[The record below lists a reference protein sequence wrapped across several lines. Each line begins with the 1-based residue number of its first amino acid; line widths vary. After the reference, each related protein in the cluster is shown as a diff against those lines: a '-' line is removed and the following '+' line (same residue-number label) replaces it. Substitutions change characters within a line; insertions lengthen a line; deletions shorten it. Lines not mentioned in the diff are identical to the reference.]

1 MMGVQEAAKGG
12 STQHVLQLEH
22 VQLRSQLEEEGRER
36 RSAQEATAGQL
47 RTMQERLDAAGQDA
61 RSSLQ
66 ALDSDMCSL
75 RTNAERQLGAQAAS
89 IEQAKARLLQCA
101 QAIEKQWSTSKVQQQ
116 RLESLSSSGA
126 LQNQQLHERVEVI
139 NKQQTRWRASIE
151 DAVKAT
157 AADVQLVQA
166 QCRALENAI
175 GSAKA
180 DARRLVGEHETETQV
195 RRPAESP
202 RPRSAPAAP
211 DAAPPPTPSCAAT
224 MRHAR
229 PRHPLFGGVQLLPA
243 RPRPPGD
250 LPALTPAR
258 AGPSQ
263 SCSCRTLST

>member
-36 RSAQEATAGQL
+36 RSAQEATVGQL

-195 RRPAESP
+195 RRPAESR

-224 MRHAR
+224 M
-229 PRHPLFGGVQLLPA
+229 
-243 RPRPPGD
+243 
-250 LPALTPAR
+250 
-258 AGPSQ
+258 
-263 SCSCRTLST
+263 

>member
-1 MMGVQEAAKGG
+1 MGVQEAAKGG

-229 PRHPLFGGVQLLPA
+229 PRNPLFGGVQPLPA
-243 RPRPPGD
+243 RPRPPGE
-250 LPALTPAR
+250 LPALTP